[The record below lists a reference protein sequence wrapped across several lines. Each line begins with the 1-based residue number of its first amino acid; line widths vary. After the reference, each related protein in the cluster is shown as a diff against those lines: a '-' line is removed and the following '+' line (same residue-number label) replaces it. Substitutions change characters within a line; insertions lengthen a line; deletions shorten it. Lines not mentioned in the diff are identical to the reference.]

1 MYGSK
6 MGVLNVIVNGKVLIS
21 LSGDQGNKWI
31 KTMKTISGVTG
42 KKEVNTFFFL
52 LCTLGGA
59 DRVPQLR
66 KIGYLF
72 ILENVAGTSTVRPF
86 LVHPPVLPHPG
97 KPT

>member
-1 MYGSK
+1 MHS
-6 MGVLNVIVNGKVLIS
+6 GKFLGI
-21 LSGDQGNKWI
+21 DQGL
-31 KTMKTISGVTG
+31 GL
-42 KKEVNTFFFL
+42 NTFFFL

>member
-1 MYGSK
+1 MDKNDENHQRGHWK
-6 MGVLNVIVNGKVLIS
+6 KRGKYI
-21 LSGDQGNKWI
+21 
-31 KTMKTISGVTG
+31 
-42 KKEVNTFFFL
+42 FFL

-59 DRVPQLR
+59 DRVPLLR